1 MTVREYLSRAYRLEQ
16 RITLLKEEID
26 TLRELASSV
35 GSPGFEEHY
44 NASKNIDAPYIKT
57 LLKIDEYERE
67 YMEKLESLL
76 VTKKE
81 IMEAIG
87 TVENQDEQIVLTYRY
102 IKNYTW
108 SQIGDVLHADERT
121 IRRWHD
127 RAINKISCP

>member
-16 RITLLKEEID
+16 RIALLKEEID

-35 GSPGFEEHY
+35 GSPGLEEHY
-44 NASKNIDAPYIKT
+44 NATKNTDAPYIKT

-81 IMEAIG
+81 IMEVIG
-87 TVENQDEQIVLTYRY
+87 KKESLSRIDAALA
-102 IKNYTW
+102 K
-108 SQIGDVLHADERT
+108 LA
-121 IRRWHD
+121 
-127 RAINKISCP
+127 